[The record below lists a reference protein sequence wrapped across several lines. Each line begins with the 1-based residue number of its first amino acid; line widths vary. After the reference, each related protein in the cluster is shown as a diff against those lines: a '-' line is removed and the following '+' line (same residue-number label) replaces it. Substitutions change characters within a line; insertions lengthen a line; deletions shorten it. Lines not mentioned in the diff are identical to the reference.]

1 MNEVPEPIPEEIIFN
16 KQPVSIS
23 NLRRVIKLSAVLL
36 FLVIVSLIVG
46 LYFLSKEMQAGP
58 NFPTYQT
65 IVVESGTSV
74 KSIAESLKAQ
84 NVVQSSL
91 LLYFTIILFHEP
103 TDIKASSYS
112 FEEPLST
119 FQVAKRLTEG
129 DFDTNLVRLTHF
141 EGERVSLLAKRAGVE
156 LINFHEATFID
167 IAEQYEGRLFPDTY
181 FIPPT
186 FTSEELLNLMLETF
200 DKKISVYNEQIQ
212 QNSLTLDEI
221 LVLASIIEREGNT
234 DESKKMIAGIF
245 LNRLEIG
252 MPLQA
257 DASIEY
263 VLDKPLEEL
272 TPEDLKIDSP
282 YNTYLN
288 LELPPTPIGNPGLVA
303 IEAVLFPTPSNYFF
317 YITGNDGE
325 FYYAKTY
332 QEHLRNIE
340 SYLR

>member
-1 MNEVPEPIPEEIIFN
+1 MNEVPELITEEEIYN
-16 KQPVSIS
+16 KQPVNIS
-23 NLRRVIKLSAVLL
+23 NLRRIIKLSAGLL
-36 FLVIVSLIVG
+36 FLVILSFVIA
-46 LYFLSKEMQAGP
+46 FIFISKEMNAGP
-58 NFPTYQT
+58 NFPTYQM
-65 IVVESGTSV
+65 IVVESGSSIKDIA
-74 KSIAESLKAQ
+74 KSLEEQ
-84 NVVQSSL
+84 GVVQSSL
-91 LLYFTIILFHEP
+91 LLYYTILIFHEA
-103 TDIKASSYS
+103 TDIKASSYI

-129 DFDTNLVRLTHF
+129 DFDTDLIRLTHF
-141 EGERVSLLAKRAGVE
+141 EGERVSLLARRAAAE
-156 LINFHEATFID
+156 LVNFNEADFIAM
-167 IAEQYEGRLFPDTY
+167 AEQYEGRLFPDTY

-186 FTSEELLNLMLETF
+186 FSSEDLLDLMLDTF
-200 DKKISVYNEQIQ
+200 NINISILGGQIEQ
-212 QNSLTLDEI
+212 SSYSLDEI

-245 LNRLEIG
+245 LNRLDIG

-288 LELPPTPIGNPGLVA
+288 LELPPTPIGNPGLAA
-303 IEAVLFPTPSNYFF
+303 IEAVLSPTSSEYFY

-325 FYYAKTY
+325 FYYARTY

-340 SYLR
+340 NYLR